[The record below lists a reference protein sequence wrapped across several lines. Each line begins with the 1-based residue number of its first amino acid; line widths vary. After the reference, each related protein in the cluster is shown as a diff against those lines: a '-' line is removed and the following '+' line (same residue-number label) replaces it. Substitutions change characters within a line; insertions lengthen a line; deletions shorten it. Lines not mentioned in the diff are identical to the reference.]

1 MKFVS
6 GEGAETK
13 YPPSMAFCALSR
25 ASSPEIA
32 RDDCDEG
39 STTEKIAGQ
48 RNSEKLITY
57 EGLARETTSF

>member
-13 YPPSMAFCALSR
+13 YPPAMAFCALSQ

-32 RDDCDEG
+32 RDDRDEG

-48 RNSEKLITY
+48 RNSEKIDNL
-57 EGLARETTSF
+57 